1 MTPAVL
7 EAPRPSA
14 LHSAPAGADLLGAP
28 AGVDLLGAPAGAT
41 PDALIPVE
49 AFPTAIQLF
58 LPFTVL
64 LVGRAAGAA
73 RMLRQR
79 RYRRALHPRGL
90 FEQLSFFD
98 PPLCCG
104 AAGRT
109 SRCDRPAAANPLG
122 APKGANL
129 LGAPIGATP
138 EPAPLCAPLPVAPR
152 RRRALHPRAA
162 AHALAL
168 QHLDL
173 ADAIAGNFARR
184 TIHPFEDLRQ
194 VAIIGLLKAADR
206 YNPSGGRPFRPYART
221 YANGEIMHFL
231 RDSGFAIKVPPTWR
245 DQYASGQ
252 KLLREGVAPA
262 QVALRLGITAQRWAE
277 IQEACSITVV
287 ALPPEL

>member
-14 LHSAPAGADLLGAP
+14 LHSAPAGA
-28 AGVDLLGAPAGAT
+28 DLLGAPAGAT

-122 APKGANL
+122 APRGANL